1 MLPAAG
7 RPTRVC
13 RPAPLFRPACTR
25 HATRHTPR
33 ATRHAPRT
41 AHPAAELLVGSA
53 RDDATAGH
61 RAKSNAKSTGSIAP
75 RATRTRRHRAK
86 STADGV
92 TRTMPPVRHGP
103 DAPDRRQPSFD
114 SRLHRQ
120 QAIDSRLHRQQ
131 APSTV
136 GSIDSRL
143 RRHPADQLAA
153 DMSRY
158 RLRCRLRRGRTF
170 SGRGGGCAWWLR
182 LVAAP
187 GSCACGSDRARVC
200 VYARFAAQWCS
211 VQRCNACDCPRCMNS
226 RCLEVPALPQC
237 VKLALSASARAA

>member
-25 HATRHTPR
+25 HATRHAPR

-41 AHPAAELLVGSA
+41 LPPNFLWAAPATTQRQEHGRASRQEQ
-53 RDDATAGH
+53 RQEHRKH
-61 RAKSNAKSTGSIAP
+61 RAKSDTHPKASRQEHGRRSHEDNATSASRPG
-75 RATRTRRHRAK
+75 RARSSPA
-86 STADGV
+86 
-92 TRTMPPVRHGP
+92 
-103 DAPDRRQPSFD
+103 
-114 SRLHRQ
+114 LLRQ
-120 QAIDSRLHRQQ
+120 QAPSAAGNRQQAPSTAGSIDSRLHRQQ
-131 APSTV
+131 APSAS
-136 GSIDSRL
+136 GRPAR
-143 RRHPADQLAA
+143 RRHVQVSPSVPPAAWA
-153 DMSRY
+153 Y
-158 RLRCRLRRGRTF
+158 VFWARR
-170 SGRGGGCAWWLR
+170 WLR

-226 RCLEVPALPQC
+226 RCLEVPALPQR